1 MRTCSHGEPDN
12 SAEDFIINNPKGIIR
27 SKPKQ
32 TSRAV
37 RGSANTNK
45 KLQQAV
51 TAPGQQKVSDYYFI
65 DPADINNVNYL
76 PDLVTSHAA
85 ANVCIVIA
93 SDESLEGPEH
103 VSSPS
108 SETQIFE
115 YPNVSPIVSDDE
127 CIVLAD
133 SD

>member
-1 MRTCSHGEPDN
+1 MRTRSHGEPDN
-12 SAEDFIINNPKGIIR
+12 SAEDFIINNLKCIIR
-27 SKPKQ
+27 SKPKW
-32 TSRAV
+32 TSCAV

-45 KLQQAV
+45 KLQWAA
-51 TAPGQQKVSDYYFI
+51 TAPGQQKVSDYYCN

-76 PDLVTSHAA
+76 PDLVTSHAS
-85 ANVCIVIA
+85 ANVCIVIT

-115 YPNVSPIVSDDE
+115 YPNVLPIVSDNE